1 MCRDLLSV
9 RGNKREVTNL
19 KKTRKLALVLV
30 AAASALVWAVGGWA
44 MAGTKAT
51 PVKVARVTHTATTTS
66 KPATSA
72 TVKTAETSTTET
84 PGEVSGESSSE
95 TSTAEEPGDANL
107 PGGGHADP
115 SGDVQHEF
123 NGVE

>member
-1 MCRDLLSV
+1 
-9 RGNKREVTNL
+9 
-19 KKTRKLALVLV
+19 
-30 AAASALVWAVGGWA
+30 

-51 PVKVARVTHTATTTS
+51 PAKVAKVTQSAPTS
-66 KPATSA
+66 KPAKTA
-72 TVKTAETSTTET
+72 AVKTSTATDTDLVQSGETS
-84 PGEVSGESSSE
+84 SESL
-95 TSTAEEPGDANL
+95 TAEEPGDANL

>member
-1 MCRDLLSV
+1 MCRNLRSV
-9 RGNKREVTNL
+9 LRNKREVTNL

-51 PVKVARVTHTATTTS
+51 PAKVAKVTQSATTS
-66 KPATSA
+66 KPAKSA
-72 TVKTAETSTTET
+72 AVKTAETSTTTET
-84 PGEVSGESSSE
+84 PGEVSGETSSE
-95 TSTAEEPGDANL
+95 TTTPEEPGDANL

>member
-1 MCRDLLSV
+1 M
-9 RGNKREVTNL
+9 
-19 KKTRKLALVLV
+19 KTRKYALVLV
-30 AAASALVWAVGGWA
+30 AAASAMVWAVGGWA

-51 PVKVARVTHTATTTS
+51 PAKVAKVTQSAPTS
-66 KPATSA
+66 KPAKTA
-72 TVKTAETSTTET
+72 AVKTSTATDT
-84 PGEVSGESSSE
+84 DSVQSGDQTGTDAPGEVSGETSSE
-95 TSTAEEPGDANL
+95 SLTAEEPGDANL